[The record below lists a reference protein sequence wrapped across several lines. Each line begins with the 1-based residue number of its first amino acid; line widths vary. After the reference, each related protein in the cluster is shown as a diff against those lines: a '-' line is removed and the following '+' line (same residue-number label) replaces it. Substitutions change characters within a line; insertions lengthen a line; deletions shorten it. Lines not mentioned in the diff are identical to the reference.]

1 MLKHFT
7 VPAIF
12 LVVGATICL
21 FFASLEPVAQ
31 DRVAYES
38 PQLAIAASFK

>member
-12 LVVGATICL
+12 LAVGATVCL
-21 FFASLEPVAQ
+21 FFASLEPATQ

-38 PQLAIAASFK
+38 PQAAIAASFK

>member
-12 LVVGATICL
+12 LAIGATVCL
-21 FFASLEPVAQ
+21 FFASLEPVKNNT
-31 DRVAYES
+31 VAYES
-38 PQLAIAASFK
+38 PQAAIAASFK